1 MLRRLILILGFAG
14 AVGLVVREIAPDVR
28 RYLKLREM

>member
-1 MLRRLILILGFAG
+1 MRRLVVLLGLTG
-14 AVGLVVREIAPDVR
+14 AIGLLVREIAPDVR

>member
-1 MLRRLILILGFAG
+1 MLRRLVVLIGLAG
-14 AVGLVVREIAPDVR
+14 VVGAVVREIGPDVR